1 MKIIAPIEMIG
12 LRTHYQLYTYY
23 YFAKKD
29 YKLLKYAFYHIWYY
43 FLYSL
48 HIISKSKFYRLYWDY
63 FSKINPSEEVMQELR
78 RHVLC
83 QKNELNC
90 DYKDLIFIA
99 YAPRSFLQFLEIEG
113 SLIALED
120 MGDQRKTVV
129 QVLKQ
134 RNVDKYACVES
145 ADYYLHKNAE
155 KLLKLKKGKL
165 IEKSKLDFIFDL
177 LRQFVCLLFL
187 SFVITVFSLFL
198 TPLDSYLVFQYLLH
212 SIIIILNFIPVFTLM
227 LVLFGVLNSLRKS
240 FFITGLFFIVMVE
253 INRFKMS
260 FRDDPFVFMD
270 VKYAKEAAQ
279 MTNNYQ
285 LFVDK
290 ATFLIIVVFLIFI
303 ILLLLV
309 KKHKLNHPV
318 LRLTCVFFP
327 VLIFS
332 QSYHLLY
339 QNSTIYEST
348 WNDAFGNRWKEG
360 DQFVARGFNY
370 SFIRSYN
377 SSYIT
382 EPENYDEKK
391 AAEILSQYE
400 TIDMKNEEKV
410 HVIAI
415 MLEAY
420 NDLSV
425 LVPEGEI
432 AQEVYHNFHE
442 IQNTSY
448 SGFLYT
454 DIFAGGTIATERSF
468 LSGYSS
474 GYEYRFPSETYVS
487 YFKSQG
493 YYTEAMHPCFG
504 WFYNR
509 KNVNMVGFGFDNFD
523 YHENKYESIIKD
535 TPIEETFGGFLY
547 DIDFFQQIIQGYE
560 KNKDRNMPYFNFSVT
575 YQNHGPYSSGR
586 LTDAEYLKW
595 HENYDIDT
603 YNIVNNYL
611 ADIYKT
617 DQALKVLYD
626 YIQAEKEPIIL
637 VLFGDHN
644 PYLGEENASFT
655 MLGIDLD
662 LGNEIGGCNY
672 YQTPYLIT
680 ANQAAKD
687 TLKSDFHGRGETISP
702 IFLMNEM
709 FQVAGLNIGSPYSR
723 YLNDLKQR
731 MHVINPLYIKQDG
744 VYILRDFYEDEED
757 LLKNFYY
764 VEYFQQHGE

>member
-1 MKIIAPIEMIG
+1 MKTLVPIEMIG
-12 LRTHYQLYTYY
+12 LRNHYQLYTYY
-23 YFAKKD
+23 YFVKKD
-29 YKLLKYAFYHIWYY
+29 YKLLKYVFYHIWYY

-48 HIISKSKFYRLYWDY
+48 HIISKSKFFRLYWDY
-63 FSKINPSEEVMQELR
+63 FSKINPSKEDMQELR

-99 YAPRSFLQFLEIEG
+99 YSPRQFLQFLEIND
-113 SLIALED
+113 SFIALED
-120 MGDQRKTVV
+120 MDERRKTVV
-129 QVLKQ
+129 QVLKEKHI
-134 RNVDKYACVES
+134 DKYACVES
-145 ADYYLHKNAE
+145 VDYYLHKNAE
-155 KLLKLKKGKL
+155 NIVKLKKGKL
-165 IEKSKLDFIFDL
+165 IEKSKADVVFDL
-177 LRQFVCLLFL
+177 LRQCAYLLFL
-187 SFVITVFSLFL
+187 SFVITVFTLTL
-198 TPLDSYLVFQYLLH
+198 TPLNSHLVFEYLH
-212 SIIIILNFIPVFTLM
+212 QPIIIILNFIPVFTLM
-227 LVLFGVLNSLRKS
+227 LILFGILNSLRKS
-240 FFITGLFFIVMVE
+240 FFVTGLFFIVMVE

-285 LFVDK
+285 LFIDK
-290 ATFLIIVVFLIFI
+290 ATFLIIVAFLLFI

-318 LRLTCVFFP
+318 LRLTYVFLP
-327 VLIFS
+327 ALLFS
-332 QSYHLLY
+332 QAYRVLY
-339 QNSTIYEST
+339 QNTTIYEST
-348 WNDAFGNRWKEG
+348 WNDAFGNQWKDG
-360 DQFVARGFNY
+360 NQFVARGFNY

-377 SSYIT
+377 SSHVT

-400 TIDMKNEEKV
+400 TIDMKEEEKV

-487 YFKSQG
+487 YFKNQG

-509 KNVNMVGFGFDNFD
+509 KNVNKTGFGFDNFD
-523 YHENKYESIIKD
+523 CHENKYEAIITD

-560 KNKDRNMPYFNFSVT
+560 NNKDRNMPYFNFSVT
-575 YQNHGPYSSGR
+575 YQNHVPYSSGR
-586 LTDAEYLKW
+586 LTDVEYLKW
-595 HENYDIDT
+595 HENYDAES

-611 ADIYKT
+611 ANIYKT
-617 DQALKVLYD
+617 DQAIKVLYD
-626 YIQAEKEPIIL
+626 YIQAEKEPIVL

-644 PYLGEENASFT
+644 PYLGEENAGFT

-687 TLKSDFHGRGETISP
+687 NFKSDFYGRGDTISP

-709 FQVAGLNIGSPYSR
+709 FQATGLNIGSPYSR

-731 MHVINPLYIKQDG
+731 LNVINPLYIKQDG

-764 VEYFQQHGE
+764 VEYFQQYGR